1 MPKSSPDSPL
11 PHDPNS
17 HNAHRHGK
25 PSPQPK
31 RETTNPPDVALPARG
46 DRLLRLAWL
55 LLGTAFLAL
64 FVFTLVT
71 VVSKGHRSQEN
82 ESAASA
88 RAENDKTPSTNRD
101 APFAEAD
108 ATDEHL
114 VPTEEVDRVLGSG
127 FTSPPPPP
135 PPHVRPA
142 APPLESSPSLPPPP
156 PRIKPTT
163 SQPKPEPDKPVPPP
177 PVADKTPT
185 TTNQPTSADLDAAFE
200 KRVQAADEDGR
211 ESLLAVPELRL
222 FSDLEVQAFRDQEKT
237 AQTGVRSRVGG
248 NPVEYAFNVQLNQSM
263 LKKARQEGLPLQL
276 GPSSRLDFATAT
288 LVQTLSKNL
297 RDLGFVSVPGTPAR
311 VVLSRGRPTVTNAS
325 PTDKIDAFKE
335 WCDENKVEK
344 FRGALATL
352 LQMLQVEDVP
362 TRLVLVRELA
372 KVKSIGASAALAKRA
387 LVDLSPEVR
396 AAAVAALEKRPRG
409 QYVPVLLQGLRYP
422 WPPVADRAA
431 LALRKL
437 KPQGAVPKLV
447 DLLDR
452 PNPSVPV
459 LEGKTKKPAVRELVR
474 LNHMRNCFLCHAPS
488 ANDKDGLVRGLAP
501 TPGQPLPRLYYAGQT
516 GNFVRADI
524 TFLRQD
530 FSVNLPVK
538 AAAPWPDEQRFDFVT
553 RVRTLEPNEMP
564 EIAAQTSNYP
574 QREAVQYAL
583 RGITGKDGGDSSAT
597 WRDLLGITKDKNA
610 DVEKTTANKGG

>member
-17 HNAHRHGK
+17 HITHRHGK
-25 PSPQPK
+25 PLPHPK
-31 RETTNPPDVALPARG
+31 RETTIPPDVALTARG

-71 VVSKGHRSQEN
+71 VVSKGHRSE
-82 ESAASA
+82 ESEPEAASG
-88 RAENDKTPSTNRD
+88 ENDKTPSTNREV
-101 APFAEAD
+101 PFAEAD
-108 ATDEHL
+108 ATNEHL
-114 VPTEEVDRVLGSG
+114 VPHEEVDRVLGSG
-127 FTSPPPPP
+127 FTSPPPP
-135 PPHVRPA
+135 A
-142 APPLESSPSLPPPP
+142 LASAPPLESPPPLPPPP
-156 PRIKPTT
+156 PIKPTT
-163 SQPKPEPDKPVPPP
+163 PQPKPEPDKPVPPP
-177 PVADKTPT
+177 PVADNMPT
-185 TTNQPTSADLDAAFE
+185 TNKPTSADLDAAFE

-211 ESLLAVPELRL
+211 ERLLAVPELRL

-237 AQTGVRSRVGG
+237 AQGGVRRRVGG
-248 NPVEYAFNVQLNQSM
+248 DPVEYAFNVQLNQSM
-263 LKKARQEGLPLQL
+263 LKKARKEGLPLQL
-276 GPSSRLDFATAT
+276 GPSSQLDFATAT

-297 RDLGFVSVPGTPAR
+297 RDLGFVSVPGTAAR
-311 VVLSRGRPTVTNAS
+311 VVLSRGRPTVTNVS
-325 PTDKIDAFKE
+325 PTDKTEAFKE

-387 LVDLSPEVR
+387 LVDLSPDVR
-396 AAAVAALEKRPRG
+396 AAAVAALEKRPSG

-437 KPQGAVPKLV
+437 KTQGAVPKLV
-447 DLLDR
+447 DLLDQ

-524 TFLRQD
+524 AFLRQD

-553 RVRTLEPNEMP
+553 RVRPLEPNEMP
-564 EIAAQTSNYP
+564 EIAAKTSNYP

-583 RGITGKDGGDSSAT
+583 RGLTGKDGGDSSAT
-597 WRDLLGITKDKNA
+597 WRNLLGIAKDQNA
-610 DVEKTTANKGG
+610 DVEKTTANKGE